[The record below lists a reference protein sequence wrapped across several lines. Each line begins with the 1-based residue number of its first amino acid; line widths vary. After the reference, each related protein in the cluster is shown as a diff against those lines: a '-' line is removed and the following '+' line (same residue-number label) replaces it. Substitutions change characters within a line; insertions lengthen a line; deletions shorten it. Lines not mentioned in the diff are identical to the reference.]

1 MTAKAARA
9 GSHHALEG
17 LIETARVL
25 ESLADPQERIER
37 VLGLLGTIVPN
48 DGCAL
53 IEQGDGE
60 RRSFTFCPGELGDI
74 PRIRETLTDCLKKL
88 SRDAVSTITYESR
101 PDIAG
106 VLPWPSY
113 AGVPVIGMERVLGLL
128 FVVRSRPNAFD
139 TSDFQL
145 LALVASQ
152 LGAYLGALRLHHR
165 EETLDEQM
173 RFQARMLDSIDQAVE
188 ALDAENRVVYWN
200 RAAEKLFGWKAEE
213 AIGQMIDD
221 LVRPPT
227 DEEGVQL
234 RAEIRRRVREGETW
248 SGQLRYRRRDGVCF
262 PAIAVAWPTYD
273 ARGAFSGSAAII
285 ADITEIRR
293 AQEELEHAK
302 AYIDRLFDSS
312 LIGILEANP
321 ERITAANDAFLDIVG
336 YTREDL
342 EECGIDWRAITPPEF
357 AFLDE
362 AALDQLRIYGETT
375 PFEKEFIRKDGT
387 RVPILIGGALI
398 HEEPM
403 EWVCFVLDLTK
414 QKKAQE
420 QLDRMRSEFIGTIS
434 HELKTPLT
442 AIKGSVA
449 IGLSERMPPCPEEAR
464 ELFIVIDEQ
473 SERLRELIVNLLD
486 MTRIEADALPVHPEK
501 DCVESIIEDARA
513 TFVRGSPRHRVNVQ
527 IDGSL
532 PPVKADRR
540 RIVQVLTNLLRNA
553 ADASPEPATITVSAE
568 SDGDCVTVRVQD
580 RGRGIPADKLPIVF
594 EKFVQI
600 HQTGRRGTG
609 LGLPISKGIVEAH
622 GGRIWAD
629 SPGEGRGA
637 TFSFTLPV
645 YQE

>member
-1 MTAKAARA
+1 MAAEAARA
-9 GSHHALEG
+9 GSLHTPLAAL
-17 LIETARVL
+17 IDTAHVL
-25 ESLADPQERIER
+25 GSLAGPQERIER
-37 VLGLLGTIVPN
+37 VLGLLGALVPN

-60 RRSFTFCPGELGDI
+60 QRSFTFFPRELRDV
-74 PRIRETLTDCLKKL
+74 PRIKETLTDCLKKL

-106 VLPWPSY
+106 VVPWRSY
-113 AGVPVIGMERVLGLL
+113 AGVPVIGVERTLGLL
-128 FVVRSRPNAFD
+128 FVVRDEPNAFSE
-139 TSDFQL
+139 SDFQL

-152 LGAYLGALRLHHR
+152 VGAYLGALHIRKR
-165 EETLDEQM
+165 EQALAEQM
-173 RFQARMLDSIDQAVE
+173 RFQARMLDSINQAVF
-188 ALDAENRVVYWN
+188 ATNPDRNIVYWN
-200 RAAEKLFGWKAEE
+200 HAAEELFGWKAGD
-213 AIGQMIDD
+213 AIG
-221 LVRPPT
+221 RPLNEVVPPSP
-227 DEEGVQL
+227 DGG
-234 RAEIRRRVREGETW
+234 AEIRERVMAGETW
-248 SGQLRYRRRDGVCF
+248 SGQLRYRRRDGSLF
-262 PAIAVAWPTYD
+262 PAFVVAWPMYD
-273 ARGAFSGSAAII
+273 GEGAYSGAVAVI
-285 ADITEIRR
+285 ADITEMRR
-293 AQEELEHAK
+293 MQEELEHAK
-302 AYIDRLFDSS
+302 AYVDRLFDSR

-336 YTREDL
+336 YTRQDL

-357 AFLDE
+357 AYLDE
-362 AALDQLRIYGETT
+362 AALDQLRVYGETT
-375 PFEKEFIRKDGT
+375 PFEKEYIRKDGT

-403 EWVCFVLDLTK
+403 EWVCFVLDLTQ

-449 IGLSERMPPCPEEAR
+449 IGLSERTPPSPEEAR

-486 MTRIEADALPVHPEK
+486 MTRIEANALPVRPEK
-501 DCVESIIEDARA
+501 DDLESIIEDART

-600 HQTGRRGTG
+600 HPTGRRGTG

-637 TFSFTLPV
+637 TFSFTLPI